1 VRFEY
6 VNVEGRT
13 FEALSEHAGVPAT
26 PFGVAYFRE
35 HRDEIRRAS
44 EESLRYASPPQQ
56 FELIVR
62 DLMDPIADVLLA
74 RSPSPTRATSWWA
87 TCSRTRSR
95 RRRRSGV
102 SPRWRWRC
110 SRSTARASTRP
121 QARRTSDG
129 VVATVEAIERGA

>member
-1 VRFEY
+1 MRFEY

-62 DLMDPIADVLLA
+62 DLIDPIAREPPA
-74 RSPSPTRATSWWA
+74 RPPPPPNRTPWRAPGP
-87 TCSRTRSR
+87 RTR
-95 RRRRSGV
+95 
-102 SPRWRWRC
+102 
-110 SRSTARASTRP
+110 TR
-121 QARRTSDG
+121 T
-129 VVATVEAIERGA
+129 ER